1 MNILVCLSDPK
12 HNRWYST
19 SENFLDLNLDT
30 IITSQTKV
38 DDYKIQVIGSEE
50 KSFEVDEYKTQTFY
64 TEEKLFETYI
74 TKECYIKLKNE
85 LDTE

>member
-19 SENFLDLNLDT
+19 SENFLDLNLDA
-30 IITSQTKV
+30 IIIGQSKE
-38 DDYKIQVIGSEE
+38 DDYKIQA
-50 KSFEVDEYKTQTFY
+50 FCL
-64 TEEKLFETYI
+64 EEKLFETFI
-74 TKECYIKLKNE
+74 TKDCHNRLKNE